1 MTLVLSTSWA
11 DEVGH
16 PSYAIFEDLIDRVIR
31 IRVEGFF
38 DVATLKRH
46 FAENALVVDRWRSVA
61 MPIRV
66 FIDACDLK
74 PHSPEGQACVQE
86 ADRAHLSQRRQ
97 GCRRSGIQPG
107 EDADAARP
115 EARRHHR
122 FLHVGESRSS
132 GLIPTFGARA

>member
-11 DEVGH
+11 DEIGH

-46 FAENALVVDRWRSVA
+46 FAENAVVVDRWRSVA

-74 PHSPEGQACVQE
+74 PHSPEGQACVQDATARIYRDGDKVAVE
-86 ADRAHLSQRRQ
+86 VASSLVKMQMRRALK
-97 GCRRSGIQPG
+97 PG
-107 EDADAARP
+107 DIIDFFTSEKAAL
-115 EARRHHR
+115 EW
-122 FLHVGESRSS
+122 LHAG
-132 GLIPTFGARA
+132 